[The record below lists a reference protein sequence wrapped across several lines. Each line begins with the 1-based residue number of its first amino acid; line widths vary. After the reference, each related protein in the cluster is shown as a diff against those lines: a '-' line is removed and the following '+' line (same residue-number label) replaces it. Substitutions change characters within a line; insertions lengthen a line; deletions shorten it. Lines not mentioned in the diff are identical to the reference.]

1 MGEGFDVA
9 GGDGADDHFLVPDE
23 FGSVVVVILM
33 GPALVWQGLV
43 VVPLWGKAGQKELE
57 QISLSWLCC

>member
-33 GPALVWQGLV
+33 GPFSMPIIT
-43 VVPLWGKAGQKELE
+43 VPADNFFR
-57 QISLSWLCC
+57 